1 MPGSSVV
8 TPPLGAGSELYTGVT
23 GLHGGGGAHTYGL
36 GNPAKGSPTWAW
48 PEFTGMVNQGPVAW
62 PVTSR
67 GYGASILNLEESVW
81 SFSVAAS
88 VQTPGVDG
96 AHAPLP
102 YPLVAASVRAAAIA
116 ADWQVALQGEALW

>member
-67 GYGASILNLEESVW
+67 GYGASILNLEGSVW
-81 SFSVAAS
+81 SFSAAS
-88 VQTPGVDG
+88 PSVEFTRIPPPWRAMEPFG
-96 AHAPLP
+96 AFQNPRAMPLR
-102 YPLVAASVRAAAIA
+102 LRAMIA
-116 ADWQVALQGEALW
+116 